1 MLKEMLVGTGFDGV
15 LLRLRTKA
23 ELLTQANK
31 RSLSVGTV
39 MNDHLSTFLVVRL
52 CDTDKVFVDIG
63 AHIGS
68 IISEVKAH
76 SSPSKIIA
84 FEAIPDKAKK
94 LSSKF
99 KDVEVY
105 ECAVSDS
112 TGLTR
117 FFIDQKLSGYS
128 SLNKMKNSRETTV
141 EMNLVDNL
149 VDRNDVDVI
158 KIDIEGAELGALRGS
173 VKLIERCKPVI
184 MFESG
189 PSEVLGYT
197 KEAMW
202 QFFESLGYQ
211 LFIPNRLPHSAK
223 GLSLEAFIDSHQY
236 PRRTTNYFAVHNSRI
251 DEIKTKAMNILTM
264 K

>member
-1 MLKEMLVGTGFDGV
+1 MIREILVGSGFDGA
-15 LLRLRTKA
+15 LLRLRSKV
-23 ELLTQANK
+23 EILSQARK
-31 RSLSVGTV
+31 RSLSIGTV

-52 CDTDKVFVDIG
+52 CDADKVFVDIG

-76 SSPSKIIA
+76 ARPSKIIA

-99 KDVEVY
+99 KDVEIHC
-105 ECAVSDS
+105 CAVSDRVGEVS
-112 TGLTR
+112 
-117 FFIDQKLSGYS
+117 FFINKKLTGYS
-128 SLNKMKNSRETTV
+128 SLNKTKNTKEISV
-141 EMNLVDNL
+141 EMNMVDNL
-149 VDRNDVDVI
+149 IDRGDVDVI
-158 KIDIEGAELGALRGS
+158 KIDIEGAELGALLGS
-173 VKLIERCKPVI
+173 TQLIKRCKPVV

-197 KEAMW
+197 KKAMW
-202 QFFESLGYQ
+202 DFFESQDYQ
-211 LFIPNRLPHSAK
+211 LFIPNRLPHSAS

-251 DEIKTKAMNILTM
+251 AEIKAKAMRILKVT
-264 K
+264 

>member
-1 MLKEMLVGTGFDGV
+1 MIRELLVGSVFDGA
-15 LLRLRTKA
+15 LLRLRTKV
-23 ELLTQANK
+23 EILSQARK

-52 CDTDKVFVDIG
+52 CETDKVFVDIG

-84 FEAIPDKAKK
+84 FEAIPDKARK

-105 ECAVSDS
+105 ECAVSDR
-112 TGLTR
+112 TGLAR

-128 SLNKMKNSRETTV
+128 SLNKMKNSREITV

-149 VDRNDVDVI
+149 IDRNDVDVI
-158 KIDIEGAELGALRGS
+158 KIDIEGAELGALRGAA
-173 VKLIERCKPVI
+173 KLIERCKPVI

-189 PSEVLGYT
+189 PSEVLGFT
-197 KEAMW
+197 KEALW
-202 QFFESLGYQ
+202 QFFESQGYQ

-251 DEIKTKAMNILTM
+251 DEIKAKAMRILKIT
-264 K
+264 

>member
-1 MLKEMLVGTGFDGV
+1 MIREILVGSGFDGA

-23 ELLTQANK
+23 ELLTQAHK

-52 CDTDKVFVDIG
+52 CGTDKAFVDIG

-68 IISEVKAH
+68 IISGVKTL
-76 SSPSKIIA
+76 SRPSKIIA
-84 FEAIPDKAKK
+84 FEAIPDKARK

-99 KDVEVY
+99 KDVEVH
-105 ECAVSDS
+105 ECAVSDR
-112 TGLTR
+112 TGLAR
-117 FFIDQKLSGYS
+117 FFIDEKLSGYS
-128 SLNKMKNSRETTV
+128 SLNKINNAREITV

-149 VDRNDVDVI
+149 VDRDDVDVI
-158 KIDIEGAELGALRGS
+158 KIDIEGAELGALRGA

-189 PSEVLGYT
+189 PGEVLGYT

-202 QFFESLGYQ
+202 QFFKSHGYQ

-236 PRRTTNYFAVHNSRI
+236 PRRTTNYFAVHESRV
-251 DEIKTKAMNILTM
+251 DEIKAKALDIISN